1 LTWPWPALPCSCSG
15 KVDGRSEVVGGPT
28 QGLPFYP
35 ELIER
40 LTHMPALTML
50 RRIIELR
57 NGSLQGHEQ
66 RLGRYASTLCSDLN
80 LDPEF
85 SHAMG
90 QACSFHDLGKVV
102 LPDAVLLKPAA
113 LTPSERNIMRNHCL
127 LGHEILK
134 QGKGTIIKLA
144 ASIALTH
151 HECFDGSGYPS
162 GLQGDNIPLEG
173 RIASICDVYDALRE
187 HRVYRQGL
195 THKHAMDIIPKGDGH
210 TRPTQFDPQVR
221 QAFANHSYRYAEL
234 FEELQGSSS
243 PLIHGDE

>member
-1 LTWPWPALPCSCSG
+1 MTWPALPCSCSS
-15 KVDGRSEVVGGPT
+15 KVDGRSGVVGGPT
-28 QGLPFYP
+28 QRLPFYP

-50 RRIIELR
+50 RRLIELR
-57 NGSLQGHEQ
+57 NGNLQGHEQ

-85 SHAMG
+85 GHAMG

-102 LPDAVLLKPAA
+102 LPDAVFLKPGA
-113 LTPSERNIMRNHCL
+113 LTPSERSIMRNHCL

-144 ASIALTH
+144 ASVALTH

-162 GLQGDNIPLEG
+162 GLQGDNIPMEG

-195 THKHAMDIIPKGDGH
+195 THEHAMDIILKGDGH